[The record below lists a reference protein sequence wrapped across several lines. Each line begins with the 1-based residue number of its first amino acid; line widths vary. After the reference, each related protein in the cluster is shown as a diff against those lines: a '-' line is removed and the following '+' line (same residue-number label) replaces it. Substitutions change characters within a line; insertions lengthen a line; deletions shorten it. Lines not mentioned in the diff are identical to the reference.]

1 MENLGYYN
9 GKFGLLEEMTV
20 PMLDRVCYF
29 GDGVYDA
36 TYSRNHKIF
45 ALDEHIERFYNSAG
59 LLGIKIPYS
68 KEQVKEIL
76 KEMVLK
82 VDSGEQFVYWQ
93 ITRGTG
99 MRNHAFPGD
108 EVPANLWIMLK
119 PLNIKDMSKKLKLI
133 TLEDTRFLHCN
144 IKTLNLLP
152 SVIAAQKTEEA
163 GCQEAVFHRGDR
175 VTECAHS
182 NVSIIKDGIL
192 KTAPTDN
199 LILPGIAR
207 AHLIKMCKAF
217 NIPVDETA
225 FTLKELMEADEIIVT
240 SSGQFCMATSEIDGK
255 PVGGKAPELV
265 KKLQAALLN
274 EFLEETNVD

>member
-9 GKFGLLEEMTV
+9 GKFGLLDEMTV

-225 FTLKELMEADEIIVT
+225 FTLKELMEADEVIVT

-274 EFLEETNVD
+274 EFLEETNAD

>member
-1 MENLGYYN
+1 
-9 GKFGLLEEMTV
+9 MTV

-108 EVPANLWIMLK
+108 EVHANLWIMLK

-274 EFLEETNVD
+274 EFLEETNAD